1 MKRVVVYDVEAK
13 QVNKQ
18 SYQMIDQRNKK
29 TDKTLLEKKQRALR
43 TINNASILSKI
54 VESIETLKLTDPQ
67 SDGPIVKEAVDKISS
82 IVEEM
87 KLDFKKDYWD
97 WIVVQ

>member
-97 WIVVQ
+97 